1 MKRDELNDLAA
12 FMVVA
17 DAGSFTR
24 AAARLAM
31 SQSALSHAI
40 RQLEERLGIRLL
52 ARTTRSVA
60 PTEAGRRL
68 LRTLRP
74 ALAEIS
80 SEIAGL
86 SELRDKPAGTLRI
99 TTAKHPAIAV
109 LWPKLR
115 TFMAEHPD
123 VTIELSVDEGFT
135 DIVAGT
141 FDAGVRLGESVE
153 RDMIAAR
160 IGPDMR
166 SAVVGSP
173 AYFADR
179 PRPVTPHDLAQ
190 HNCIA
195 YRQTSS
201 GGLYA
206 WEFGKAGQE
215 LSVRVEG
222 SLVFNDTD
230 LLLIAALDGQG
241 LVSVFETEAEHHV
254 ASGRLVRVLEDWC
267 PAYPG
272 FFLYYPSRRQSPP
285 ALAALIEALR
295 YRA

>member
-24 AAARLAM
+24 AAAKLDM

-52 ARTTRSVA
+52 ARTTRSVS

-80 SEIAGL
+80 MEIAGL
-86 SELRDKPAGTLRI
+86 SELREKPAGTLRI
-99 TTAKHPAIAV
+99 TTAKHPAVAV
-109 LWPKLR
+109 FWPKLHK
-115 TFMAEHPD
+115 FMAEHPD
-123 VTIELSVDEGFT
+123 ITVELSVDEGLM
-135 DIVAGT
+135 DIVAGN

-153 RDMIAAR
+153 RDMIAVR
-160 IGPDMR
+160 IGPEIR

-173 AYFADR
+173 AYFADM
-179 PRPVTPHDLAQ
+179 PRPVTPHDLKQ
-190 HNCIA
+190 HNCIN
-195 YRQTSS
+195 YRQTAS

-206 WEFGKAGQE
+206 WEFEKAGRE

-230 LLLIAALDGQG
+230 LLLMAALDGCG
-241 LVSVFETEAEHHV
+241 LASAFEAQVAEHV
-254 ASGRLVRVLEDWC
+254 ASGRLIRVLEDWC
-267 PAYPG
+267 PTYPG
-272 FFLYYPSRRQSPP
+272 FFLYYPSRRQTPP
-285 ALAALIEALR
+285 ALAALVEALR
-295 YRA
+295 YRV